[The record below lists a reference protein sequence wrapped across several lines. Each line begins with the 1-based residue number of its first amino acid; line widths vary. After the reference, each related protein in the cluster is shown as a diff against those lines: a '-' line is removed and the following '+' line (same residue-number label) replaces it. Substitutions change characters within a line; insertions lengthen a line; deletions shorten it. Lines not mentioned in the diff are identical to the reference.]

1 MRHEFRIK
9 TFFAPIRGK
18 ALDERYDE
26 NTSSRITYHITMIS
40 REKHLLN
47 VVILV
52 KLHYLSYVLLEEGW
66 LELASTFVYC
76 YSMSEKFGSALTID
90 GTENAAKKKT
100 ESISHA
106 QIVSNGENDKV

>member
-1 MRHEFRIK
+1 MCSGLNLFPLLFED
-9 TFFAPIRGK
+9 TS
-18 ALDERYDE
+18 LDKRCDE
-26 NTSSRITYHITMIS
+26 NTSSRITYHIPMIS

-76 YSMSEKFGSALTID
+76 YSMSEKFGSALIIH
-90 GTENAAKKKT
+90 GTENAAKKIR

-106 QIVSNGENDKV
+106 SNCVKWLE